1 MKTTTRLAIEGG
13 VPVREAM
20 LPYGR
25 QSIDEDDIGSVV
37 AALKSDW
44 LTTGPSVDE
53 FENAFASKLN
63 ARHAVSMSS
72 GTAALHAAAAVMD
85 VGTGDEV
92 ITSPLT
98 FVASANCAHYLGA
111 KVVFADVQPD
121 SLNIDPD
128 AVEAA
133 ITPRTKAI
141 VAVDYAGMPCDLD
154 RLSAIAG
161 RFGLRLIEDAAHA
174 LGATFKQKP
183 VGSISDLTTFSL
195 HPVKHITTG
204 EGGIVTTADPEL
216 ADRLRSVRN
225 HGISLGT
232 DARNSGTSWLYEV
245 DTLGWNYRLSDIQ
258 CALGLSQLRKLDDW
272 VARRRLIADI
282 YTEAFRGMP
291 ELTPPS
297 LGADREAAWHLYVI
311 RIEEDRLQVDRA
323 QVFRALRAENIGVQV
338 HYIPVPWH
346 PYYRSLG
353 YRPGNWPVA
362 EREYERILS
371 LPIWP
376 GMTDGDVSDTID
388 AVGKVIDAYR
398 K

>member
-1 MKTTTRLAIEGG
+1 M
-13 VPVREAM
+13 
-20 LPYGR
+20 
-25 QSIDEDDIGSVV
+25 
-37 AALKSDW
+37 
-44 LTTGPSVDE
+44 
-53 FENAFASKLN
+53 
-63 ARHAVSMSS
+63 
-72 GTAALHAAAAVMD
+72 
-85 VGTGDEV
+85 
-92 ITSPLT
+92 
-98 FVASANCAHYLGA
+98 
-111 KVVFADVQPD
+111 QPD

-195 HPVKHITTG
+195 HPLKHITTG

-272 VARRRLIADI
+272 VARRRLIPI
-282 YTEAFRGMP
+282 GK
-291 ELTPPS
+291 PP
-297 LGADREAAWHLYVI
+297 A
-311 RIEEDRLQVDRA
+311 
-323 QVFRALRAENIGVQV
+323 
-338 HYIPVPWH
+338 
-346 PYYRSLG
+346 
-353 YRPGNWPVA
+353 
-362 EREYERILS
+362 
-371 LPIWP
+371 
-376 GMTDGDVSDTID
+376 
-388 AVGKVIDAYR
+388 
-398 K
+398 

>member
-297 LGADREAAWHLYVI
+297 LGADREAAWHLYVNPN
-311 RIEEDRLQVDRA
+311 RGGPPSGRPRPGFSRPAGGEHRCPSPLHP
-323 QVFRALRAENIGVQV
+323 RALASV
-338 HYIPVPWH
+338 
-346 PYYRSLG
+346 
-353 YRPGNWPVA
+353 
-362 EREYERILS
+362 LS
-371 LPIWP
+371 I
-376 GMTDGDVSDTID
+376 
-388 AVGKVIDAYR
+388 VGLSAR
-398 K
+398 